1 MKLWFST
8 NRSCKDRVSFKIVI
22 TRKGI
27 YDRSDFEHKRSRML
41 FLVRKSAKILCA
53 DLGEGVSTNYKKIGT
68 GPPTHPPH
76 PHGKKN
82 YPLNTPLLG
91 KISGSAHEYHT
102 LKLAVMHKSNSWNV
116 ARKYFIPKLNTHTC
130 N

>member
-1 MKLWFST
+1 MRGSGGGGLNKLQ
-8 NRSCKDRVSFKIVI
+8 
-22 TRKGI
+22 
-27 YDRSDFEHKRSRML
+27 
-41 FLVRKSAKILCA
+41 
-53 DLGEGVSTNYKKIGT
+53 KIGT
-68 GPPTHPPH
+68 GPPPP